1 MMRKSFILIALVAAP
16 AALAAPE
23 PTAVNITAEPA
34 LVTYGSQLRLAGSVT
49 PAHQIQVEV
58 AAKTC
63 LNAPA
68 RAGTTSSLKLKSD
81 KAGAWSVTVAP
92 QVRTL
97 YQATAKDVQSELVM
111 VQVRP
116 RVTLERLARHKF
128 RTRVYAAMSFE
139 GKTAS
144 FQKRTPVGWRTV
156 KRVPLRFID
165 DTADAVVSG
174 KTFRSG
180 VSQHKTLRILLA
192 QRQVGNCYA
201 AGIGNSVRG

>member
-111 VQVRP
+111 VQVR
-116 RVTLERLARHKF
+116 
-128 RTRVYAAMSFE
+128 TRVYAAVSFE